1 MLWVVSCCCCSMGGA
16 SKLRAGSATLA
27 ATLAA
32 VSAVV
37 VVVALPMPCAASVI
51 RSRTSSVTQAHW
63 TLRRDHGPASRLQVP
78 ETPPSQAS
86 EPQSS
91 LLSPTSYVWPSG
103 HGHVPPKLPVAHS
116 PELVIR
122 MSSLTRLSALPVHW
136 SLCSS
141 LCKLRCSSL
150 SCRFSILISSFWA
163 CCTLLLLPPAPA
175 HAQCTPLCD
184 QLPATLSVSPSTPP
198 SHARPLAL
206 SPTQ

>member
-86 EPQSS
+86 EPQAS
-91 LLSPTSYVWPSG
+91 LLSPTSYVWPF
-103 HGHVPPKLPVAHS
+103 GHVPPKLPVAHS
-116 PELVIR
+116 PELVGR

-136 SLCSS
+136 SLRRSTLSS
-141 LCKLRCSSL
+141 AFC
-150 SCRFSILISSFWA
+150 A
-163 CCTLLLLPPAPA
+163 CCTPPCAPA
-175 HAQCTPLCD
+175 ALAVPPPPHAQCTPTCD
-184 QLPATLSVSPSTPP
+184 QLPATPRVSPETPP